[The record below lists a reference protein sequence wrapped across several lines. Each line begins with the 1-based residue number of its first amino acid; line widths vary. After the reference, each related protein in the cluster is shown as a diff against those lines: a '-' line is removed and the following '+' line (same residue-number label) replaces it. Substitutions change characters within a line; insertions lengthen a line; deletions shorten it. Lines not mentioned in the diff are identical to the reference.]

1 MLDKILEV
9 PKNLFTPKCTMAI
22 CWLFLHLIPSTFRT
36 LMTCHQIL
44 VEKIRFSGLFQSVKW
59 SQLTNKKR
67 PVQKKHVWCI
77 DRNSSNTRKNIKN
90 SCIIL

>member
-1 MLDKILEV
+1 MDKILEV

-22 CWLFLHLIPSTFRT
+22 CWLFLHLIPSTVRT

-44 VEKIRFSGLFQSVKW
+44 VEKIRSSGLFQSVKW

-67 PVQKKHVWCI
+67 PVQKNMCEGVVIEIVATHAKIVV
-77 DRNSSNTRKNIKN
+77 
-90 SCIIL
+90 